1 MRRSL
6 QRMSALLVLC
16 LLMQEF
22 HLSMQWQLMSA
33 NIKPETRRRRH
44 ADSNLNEVLGSS
56 ALALASP
63 ARDKRSIGAI
73 ARLTTFFRAVAPLA
87 KLVTAGLT
95 ASAYI
100 VEIGLFALHFVRL
113 VSDECIH
120 VFYPDI
126 CDKQDE
132 ISQLAKDITTQQNL
146 LKASKTNVEAAQN
159 KLGVL
164 ATNLTDLNNN
174 NFVAAQLYNAIVEDA
189 DTVKAIKLNLDS
201 IVGASKADEIMLGAY
216 DIALSIAD
224 SAQTQVESFNK
235 EAGVNVAIQGSLLAF
250 TLVIGPLLSKGFG
263 KWKAKYRPNI
273 QVANRPR
280 RGAISLSSSQAKRL
294 RFKVGA
300 IAAGKALFRGV
311 LFLLP
316 LASAGL
322 LLGFSIKQE
331 SDVHSYLVESLKTL
345 REAKFELL
353 AKNINATRTEAE
365 QAASFVEFNE
375 IFVNMTATYEYVSRP
390 ATDTLCTA
398 CTDCQDLSST
408 YCTEKCSGDAACV
421 TKCQASRAQKLCASC
436 RATAG
441 LYVCDAVT
449 TKVSDKLEQD
459 NMNVLKTLQEN
470 FLKLLT
476 AQKNSLKFVLGYM
489 KDRSDALTYIVKAAT
504 LTPPKTLAAIVQ
516 DLQLSPNYP
525 DYTRKQVI
533 EFLHAAKPTWTTFDG
548 CSLTTGACWDTI
560 VADGVSKS
568 QAPSDILVEVNKL
581 DATKTLNEVLAAIK
595 GLRPTLTQYQFCLLA
610 APFTCAETKINAW
623 IHATPKRSVPFMQ
636 ELLLELGFSTITEKQ
651 VLTFVA
657 KLLPGQTTY
666 KGCSLTTL
674 TC

>member
-1 MRRSL
+1 MML
-6 QRMSALLVLC
+6 WMVCFPEPA
-16 LLMQEF
+16 EA
-22 HLSMQWQLMSA
+22 HL
-33 NIKPETRRRRH
+33 
-44 ADSNLNEVLGSS
+44 
-56 ALALASP
+56 LASYESFTP
-63 ARDKRSIGAI
+63 Q
-73 ARLTTFFRAVAPLA
+73 
-87 KLVTAGLT
+87 
-95 ASAYI
+95 
-100 VEIGLFALHFVRL
+100 

-132 ISQLAKDITTQQNL
+132 IAQLAEDIEAQQNL
-146 LKASKTNVEAAQN
+146 LNASKTRMEAAQN

-164 ATNLTDLNNN
+164 ATTLTDLYNN
-174 NFVAAQLYNAIVEDA
+174 NFLAAQLFNGIVEDA
-189 DTVKAIKLNLDS
+189 DTVKAIKLNLES

-216 DIALSIAD
+216 DNALAIAD
-224 SAQTQVESFNK
+224 SADTQVESFNK
-235 EAGVNVAIQGSLLAF
+235 EAGVNVAIHGSLLAF
-250 TLVIGPLLSKGFG
+250 TFVIVPLLSKGYG
-263 KWKAKYRPNI
+263 KWKAKYRPI
-273 QVANRPR
+273 IEISSRPR
-280 RGAISLSSSQAKRL
+280 SNAISLTSSQAQRL

-300 IAAGKALFRGV
+300 IAAGKVLFRGV
-311 LFLLP
+311 RFLLP
-316 LASAGL
+316 LAGAGL

-353 AKNINATRTEAE
+353 AKNIDATHTEAE
-365 QAASFVEFNE
+365 QAASLVEFNE
-375 IFVNMTATYEYVSRP
+375 IFVNMTDTYELVSRP
-390 ATDTLCTA
+390 VTDTLCTS
-398 CTDCQDLSST
+398 CIDCPELSAT
-408 YCTEKCSGDAACV
+408 YCTEKCGGDATCV
-421 TKCQASRAQKLCASC
+421 TKCEASQAQKLCASC
-436 RATAG
+436 NATAG

-449 TKVSDKLEQD
+449 TKVSDKLEQE
-459 NMNVLKTLQEN
+459 NMHVLKKLQEN

-489 KDRSDALTYIVKAAT
+489 KLRSDALSYIVKVAT

-516 DLQLSPNYP
+516 DLQRIPNYP
-525 DYTRKQVI
+525 DYTRTQVI

-568 QAPSDILVEVNKL
+568 QAPSVILVEVNKL

-610 APFTCAETKINAW
+610 APFTCAERKINEW
-623 IHATPKRSVPFMQ
+623 IHRTRPRSVPFME
-636 ELLLELGFSTITEKQ
+636 ELLFELGFSTITERQ